1 MEIIRPFPIS
11 HKLRM
16 HEIGN
21 PIRSRKGSRK
31 VGSRNFDIKESSV
44 YK

>member
-16 HEIGN
+16 REIGN

-31 VGSRNFDIKESSV
+31 VGSRNFDMEELSI